1 MDIEHPIQ
9 SSILTMNNENNQ
21 DNKALDGTTH
31 SRCQDSRSKD
41 QRRRLLVAA
50 LAGAPAI
57 VAGSA
62 QNAYASGSAGSGTS

>member
-1 MDIEHPIQ
+1 
-9 SSILTMNNENNQ
+9 MNTEADQNSVPETAK
-21 DNKALDGTTH
+21 DN
-31 SRCQDSRSKD
+31 SRSKD

-62 QNAYASGSAGSGTS
+62 QNAYASGTAGSGTN

>member
-1 MDIEHPIQ
+1 
-9 SSILTMNNENNQ
+9 MNTEADQNSVPETAK
-21 DNKALDGTTH
+21 DN
-31 SRCQDSRSKD
+31 SRSKA

-62 QNAYASGSAGSGTS
+62 QNAYASGSAGSGTN